1 MALTWIHS
9 FQPIVTSSE
18 RELIC
23 HRFACLSTRKMSMSM
38 FFLSWI
44 LRSVPG
50 CFSSW
55 VLGSRPWLFFF
66 SWVLGFVPGC
76 FSSRVLGSRPWLF
89 FFLHVH
95 MARVSPNLLLTLWV
109 FHRRFG
115 AFEAFFVSIS
125 QNLFHTCLLWHR
137 PFSSLPNVGPLFC
150 CLFTCLLLALLM

>member
-1 MALTWIHS
+1 MALTWCCLPLDSQDVHVHVLS
-9 FQPIVTSSE
+9 FMDP
-18 RELIC
+18 ELSC
-23 HRFACLSTRKMSMSM
+23 GP
-38 FFLSWI
+38 
-44 LRSVPG
+44 VPG

-55 VLGSRPWLFFF
+55 VLVSRPWLFFF

-95 MARVSPNLLLTLWV
+95 LARVSPNLLLTLWV

-137 PFSSLPNVGPLFC
+137 PFSSLPHVGPLFC